1 MKKEDYINYARL
13 YKKALLQDVIP
24 FWENHSL
31 DRSNGGYF
39 SCLDRQGT
47 VYDTDKFIW
56 LQGRQTWVF
65 SMLHNKLK
73 LENNWLVTAKLGV
86 DFLLNHG
93 RSTSGDFFFSTTA
106 TGTPLTK
113 PYNIFSDC
121 FAAMALSQYART
133 SQNEEIMNTA
143 HEIYKNIET
152 RRINPKGVFNKRT
165 TERPLKDFALPMIL
179 SNLVLEMEDGLEPG
193 EVDKTLDFCVSEVMG
208 TFLDEGKD
216 LLYEYVSPEG
226 NLVDCFEGRLL
237 NPGHGL
243 EAMWFMLDIGERRND
258 FDLIAKATRVILS
271 ILEYS
276 WDREFGGIYYFM
288 DVKGHPP
295 QQLEW
300 DQKLWWVH
308 LEAMVAL
315 TKAYCLTQDKVI
327 EGWYLQVHQYTW
339 AHFPDK
345 EYGEWFGYLDRQGHP
360 HLTLKGGKWK
370 GCFHVPR
377 GLFQCWQSFEKLS
390 KQV

>member
-13 YKKALLQDVIP
+13 YKEALLQDVIP
-24 FWENHSL
+24 FWENYSL
-31 DRSNGGYF
+31 DYSNGGYF
-39 SCLDRQGT
+39 SCLDREGT

-56 LQGRQTWVF
+56 LQGRQTWIF
-65 SMLHNKLK
+65 SMLHKKLGLK
-73 LENNWLVTAKLGV
+73 NDWLNTSKLGV

-93 RSTSGDFFFSTTA
+93 RSKSGDFYFATTA
-106 TGTPLTK
+106 AGAPLVK

-121 FAAMALSQYART
+121 FAAMALSQYARA

-143 HEIYKNIET
+143 HEVYKNIET
-152 RRINPKGVFNKRT
+152 RRTNPKGVFNKRT
-165 TERPLKDFALPMIL
+165 VERPLKDFALPMIL
-179 SNLVLEMEDGLEPG
+179 SNLVLAMEDALEPG
-193 EVDKTLDFCVSEVMG
+193 EVDKTLDFCISEVMD
-208 TFLDEGKD
+208 TFLDKEKG
-216 LLYEYVSPEG
+216 LIYEYVSPEG
-226 NLVDCFEGRLL
+226 QLVDCFEGRLL

-258 FDLIAKATRVILS
+258 SDLIAKATRVILS

-288 DVKGHPP
+288 DAKGHPP

-308 LEAMVAL
+308 MEALVAL
-315 TKAYCLTQDKVI
+315 AKAYCLTQDKI
-327 EGWYLQVHQYTW
+327 IGEWYPRVHQYTW
-339 AHFPDK
+339 THFPDP
-345 EYGEWFGYLDRQGHP
+345 EYGEWFGYLNRQGHP

-377 GLFQCWQSFEKLS
+377 GLFQCWQAFEKLS
-390 KQV
+390 VQV